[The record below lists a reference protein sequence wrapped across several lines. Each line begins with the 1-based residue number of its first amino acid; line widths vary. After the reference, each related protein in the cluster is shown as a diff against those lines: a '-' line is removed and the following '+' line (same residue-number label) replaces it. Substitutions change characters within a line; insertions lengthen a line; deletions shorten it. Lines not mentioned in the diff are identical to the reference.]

1 MPVFF
6 ADQQQEIPAEVQIR
20 PIAIGFQTRPVNRM
34 KNKQNVKNQEEM
46 MHLPGSYTERIAVPD
61 E

>member
-20 PIAIGFQTRPVNRM
+20 PISIGFQARPVNRM
-34 KNKQNVKNQEEM
+34 KNKQSVKNQEEM
-46 MHLPGSYTERIAVPD
+46 MHPSGFIRRA
-61 E
+61 